1 MIIHVVRSG
10 ETLWTISRIYGVNYQ
25 EIAQINELP
34 DPNRLVLGQA
44 LVIPTEEAATHIVQ
58 PGETLWSIANRYG
71 ISIQSIIQV
80 NRIVNPNLIYPGTIL
95 IIPQRLRPEIEVN
108 GYLANMQPNIV
119 TSVGAYLTY
128 LSPFSYQ
135 VQSNGDLT
143 PLNDTAVLNA
153 AASFGV
159 APLMVINNI
168 LDGEFNSD
176 LAHTILASPS
186 IQDRL
191 ITNILTVMNQK
202 NYAGLN
208 IDFEYVY
215 PADRELYN
223 SFLSRVAGRLRP
235 LGYLISS
242 ALAPK
247 YRADQPGLL
256 YEAHDYQAHGEIL
269 DFVVIM
275 TYEWGWSGGPPMAVA
290 PLNEVRAVLNYA
302 LTEIPANKI
311 LMGMPLYGY
320 DWTLP
325 FVPGGPFARAI
336 SPQEAVRIALN
347 NYAAIQYDQLAQS
360 PYFYYYDS
368 QQRQHVVWFEDARS
382 VQAKYDLVKE
392 LNLRGVSYWV
402 LTNSFPQNWLVLEDN
417 FRIRKLR

>member
-1 MIIHVVRSG
+1 VVIHVVQGG
-10 ETLWTISRIYGVNYQ
+10 ETLWAISRIYGVNYQ
-25 EIAQINELP
+25 EIAQINELS
-34 DPNRLVLGQA
+34 DPNRLVPGQA
-44 LVIPTEEAATHIVQ
+44 LVIPTEEAATHTVQ

-71 ISIQSIIQV
+71 TSIQSIVQV
-80 NRIVNPNLIYPGTIL
+80 NGIVNPNLIYPGTVL
-95 IIPQRLRPEIEVN
+95 IIPRGLRPEIEVN
-108 GYLANMQPNIV
+108 GYLANMQPSIV
-119 TSVGAYLTY
+119 TGVGAYLTY
-128 LSPFSYQ
+128 LSLFSYQ
-135 VQSNGDLT
+135 VQSDGNLV

-153 AASFGV
+153 AAAARV
-159 APLMVINNI
+159 APLMVITNFLN
-168 LDGEFNSD
+168 GTFNSD

-186 IQDRL
+186 IQDQL
-191 ITNILTVMNQK
+191 ITNILSIMSQK
-202 NYAGLN
+202 NYYGLN

-223 SFLSRVAGRLRP
+223 SFLSRVASRLRP
-235 LGYLISS
+235 EGYLISS

-247 YRADQPGLL
+247 YRKDQPGLL

-290 PLNEVRAVLNYA
+290 PLNQVRAVLNYA

-325 FVPGGPFARAI
+325 YVQGGPWARSI

-347 NYAAIQYDQLAQS
+347 NYAVIQYNQPAQS

-382 VQAKYDLVKE
+382 VQAKYNLVKE
-392 LNLRGVSYWV
+392 LKLRGVSYWV
-402 LTNSFPQNWLVLEDN
+402 LGNNFPQNWPVLEDN
-417 FRIRKLR
+417 FRIHKLR